1 VDREETII
9 RDLLEHIDRGEE
21 VNQRKLASDLGIALG
36 MTNTYVKRCVRK
48 GLIKVSEVPARRYRY
63 YLTPKGFAEKSR
75 LTAEYFSESLR
86 FFRRARQSFDRLMDE
101 LEAAEIR
108 RIAICGAEDLAE
120 IAVLC
125 SLNRPITVAGVVRTD
140 KGTGRICGVEAV
152 DGDAVAD
159 VERWVIAVSHGAADA
174 YAEACAAVGEDRVV
188 VPDILHG
195 FIARGRG

>member
-1 VDREETII
+1 MDREETII
-9 RDLLEHIDRGEE
+9 RDLLEHIDRAEE

-101 LEAAEIR
+101 FEAAGIR
-108 RIAICGAEDLAE
+108 RVAICGAEDLAE

-125 SLNRPITVAGVVRTD
+125 SLNRPIAVAGVVRTD
-140 KGTGRICGVEAV
+140 GGSGRICGVEAV
-152 DGDAVAD
+152 DGQAVVDA
-159 VERWVIAVSHGAADA
+159 ERWVIAVGHGAA
-174 YAEACAAVGEDRVV
+174 EAHALACDTVGADRVA
-188 VPDILHG
+188 VPDILRG
-195 FIARGRG
+195 FISAGKG